1 MLSYSACA
9 SKSQSCADDQ
19 RSIPVTLQG
28 VAETFVNRLDRLP
41 AGVHEAGRRAD
52 TAGME
57 IRSSTWRKYGHD
69 RTYLTDATDTRLG
82 WIDNKSGRLTV
93 EVEAHRAALEAW
105 ITAHGEA
112 PTFAAAA
119 APTPSQTESAPSAAV
134 EEPVVLA
141 PPPTWTDLSTNRPGQ
156 AAREQADTHLAE
168 MKDRSKFWTGVARV
182 LDVKNDERAWR
193 VGAKGEE
200 TVGARLDKLSEHG
213 WHVLHAVP
221 IGNKD
226 SDIDHL
232 LIGPG
237 GVWTLNTKNHPGK
250 KVWVSPRQVRVDGHV
265 VPYLRNSEFEADRV
279 RRILTEQLGWEP
291 FVKGALVFLTGTI
304 VPDVT
309 IKEMPESVLILD
321 RMDIPRIFKRSS
333 QRLTPDGIAEIYEVA
348 RRSTTW
354 RPSAS

>member
-1 MLSYSACA
+1 
-9 SKSQSCADDQ
+9 
-19 RSIPVTLQG
+19 
-28 VAETFVNRLDRLP
+28 
-41 AGVHEAGRRAD
+41 
-52 TAGME
+52 ME

-69 RTYLTDATDTRLG
+69 RTYLADATDTRLG
-82 WIDNKSGRLTV
+82 WIDNKTGQLTV

-105 ITAHGEA
+105 VTTNGEA
-112 PTFAAAA
+112 PT
-119 APTPSQTESAPSAAV
+119 PTATALPATTQAESARPTVAPVPLEHAP
-134 EEPVVLA
+134 EPA
-141 PPPTWTDLSTNRPGQ
+141 WTDLSTNRPGQ

-200 TVGARLDKLSEHG
+200 TVGARLDKLNGYG

-250 KVWVSPRQVRVDGHV
+250 KVWVSPKQVRVDGHV

-291 FVKGALVFLTGTI
+291 FVKAALVFLTGTL

-309 IKEMPESVLILD
+309 IKEMPENVLILD
-321 RMDIPRIFKRSS
+321 RMDIPRIFKRST

-354 RPSAS
+354 HP